1 MHLQKILV
9 KIQTDTEGHA
19 DTATD
24 HIDIT
29 DKVKCLVRLLDA
41 TWSPNVRGLIF
52 VEQRA
57 VVAALASLLREKA
70 LTSSTWSIGGFVG
83 TSSFANRKA
92 NLADLAESKEQTQD
106 LKDFY
111 CGKKNL
117 MITTSVL
124 EEGIDVSKWM
134 GRRVTRTTRQ
144 ARLRRKNKVRSQQSA
159 DKAAENYHPAGLGC
173 CLRVSAWPGF
183 CFYFYP
189 DCLTAERNA
198 DPSVCRL
205 VHAISLFVSIC
216 RKTWSPSF
224 NVEDE
229 PDDRTQSMRYL
240 SRSRKTLQGNGI
252 ALKPR

>member
-24 HIDIT
+24 HIDVT

-70 LTSSTWSIGGFVG
+70 LTSSTWSLGGFVG

-134 GRRVTRTTRQ
+134 GRRGTRTTRQ
-144 ARLRRKNKVRSQQSA
+144 ATSRLRRKNKVRSQQCA
-159 DKAAENYHPAGLGC
+159 GKAAENYHPAWDAACESRRG
-173 CLRVSAWPGF
+173 RVSVSTSTQIVLRLRET
-183 CFYFYP
+183 
-189 DCLTAERNA
+189 LT
-198 DPSVCRL
+198 L
-205 VHAISLFVSIC
+205 LFV
-216 RKTWSPSF
+216 
-224 NVEDE
+224 
-229 PDDRTQSMRYL
+229 
-240 SRSRKTLQGNGI
+240 G
-252 ALKPR
+252 